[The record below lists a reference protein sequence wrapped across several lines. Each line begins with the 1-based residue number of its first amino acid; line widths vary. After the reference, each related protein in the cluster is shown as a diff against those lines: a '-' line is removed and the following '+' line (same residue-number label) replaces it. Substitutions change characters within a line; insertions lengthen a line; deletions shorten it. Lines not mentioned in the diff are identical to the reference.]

1 MSKQKY
7 KTIEYHLYNFKKV
20 NMKIKDMKEEL
31 NNFSYNHSYNKFI
44 KYKCSN
50 VEREV
55 FRRIDLE
62 NKISKEE
69 EWLKLI
75 KCILKKYRNE
85 DKMKYDFIIL
95 KYIKKLN
102 KKIIERKLGL
112 NSIAQ
117 KDMNAKILHHIF
129 LIAKEKNIL
138 KKEVD

>member
-7 KTIEYHLYNFKKV
+7 KTIEYHLYNLKKV

-138 KKEVD
+138 KKEVN